1 MTPLGREWVRKAE
14 VDRRAVRQLLAA
26 RPKAHG
32 TICYLCQQLAEKYLK
47 GLLHERGHVV
57 PRTHDCELLIH
68 RLTSTDPT
76 LGALLAEAIE
86 LSRFAVEPRYPGFW
100 PDAVDSKKTWASA
113 ERIRSEVRRRLGLR
127 PRP

>member
-1 MTPLGREWVRKAE
+1 MTPLGREWIRKAE
-14 VDRRAVRQLLAA
+14 ADRRAVRQLLAA

-47 GLLHERGHVV
+47 GLLHERGQAV
-57 PRTHDCELLIH
+57 PRTHDCDLLIR
-68 RLTSTDPT
+68 RLAPTDP
-76 LGALLAEAIE
+76 ALSLLQAEAIE

-100 PDAVDSKKTWASA
+100 PDAVDSRKTWTAA
-113 ERIRSEVRRRLGLR
+113 QRIRTAVRRRLGLR